1 MGFPGVSVVRICL
14 PLQETQVRAL
24 GQEDRPGERK
34 GNPLQYSCPGNP
46 RGAWRGYSPWGRK
59 RVRHDLATKTTTMKE
74 HTANGAV
81 LL

>member
-1 MGFPGVSVVRICL
+1 MGFPGGSVVRICL

-24 GQEDRPGERK
+24 GQEDCPGERK
-34 GNPLQYSCPGNP
+34 GNPLQYSCPGIP
-46 RGAWRGYSPWGRK
+46 RGAWRGDSPWGCK
-59 RVRHDLATKTTTMKE
+59 RVRHDLATKTTMKE